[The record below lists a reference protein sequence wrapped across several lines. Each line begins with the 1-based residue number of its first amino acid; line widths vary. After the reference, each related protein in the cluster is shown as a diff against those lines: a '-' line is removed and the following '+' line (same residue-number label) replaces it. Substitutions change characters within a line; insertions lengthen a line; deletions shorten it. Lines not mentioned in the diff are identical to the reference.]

1 MLITEIKG
9 IGKKNQELLNKLGI
23 FKVEDLLEY
32 YPRTYD
38 TFEEPVFVNN
48 IDEAG
53 VYAVYGEIAS
63 NPELIKK
70 GDTVLVKA
78 SHSMKFDEISEALKL
93 LK

>member
-1 MLITEIKG
+1 MDKPNFMHTKRGLVRVIPLALTC
-9 IGKKNQELLNKLGI
+9 LVTL
-23 FKVEDLLEY
+23 
-32 YPRTYD
+32 T
-38 TFEEPVFVNN
+38 TPVTKYAFF